1 MRTDIRGDAI
11 IIGAALVYGT
21 GLVAQSSGNSMGPW
35 SFASAG
41 FLLGAAAL
49 FPVMLYHRIKK
60 STAERAKDRS
70 IREMAPGALAVA
82 AVLVICV
89 ITQQY
94 GLIYTSVGKAGFIT
108 SLYVIE
114 VPIAGLFLFKRRLSW
129 RIWIAAAISMTGL
142 YFVSITEG
150 IESVNS
156 GDVLLLITSFSYVA
170 YMYQMEHYAKDSD
183 PLTFTLLTTFFTGL
197 MCLPCAVVFEDCTYD
212 MLKEA
217 IVPVLYAGIV
227 IHAVG
232 YTLQMTG
239 QKYVPAERATV
250 LLSMESL
257 FSLFAGMIILDE
269 SLSLREYFGCALI
282 FVAVMLAVTNK
293 SEKDSGSTDSLRE
306 R

>member
-49 FPVMLYHRIKK
+49 FPVVLYHRIKK

-89 ITQQY
+89 ITQHY

-183 PLTFTLLTTFFTGL
+183 PLTFTLLTTFFTVGSITPIIGIADSAGTL
-197 MCLPCAVVFEDCTYD
+197 CRNSHTCCWLYIADDRPEIRACRKSDRASQYGVS
-212 MLKEA
+212 
-217 IVPVLYAGIV
+217 VLSFCRND
-227 IHAVG
+227 H
-232 YTLQMTG
+232 TG
-239 QKYVPAERATV
+239 
-250 LLSMESL
+250 
-257 FSLFAGMIILDE
+257 
-269 SLSLREYFGCALI
+269 
-282 FVAVMLAVTNK
+282 
-293 SEKDSGSTDSLRE
+293 
-306 R
+306 